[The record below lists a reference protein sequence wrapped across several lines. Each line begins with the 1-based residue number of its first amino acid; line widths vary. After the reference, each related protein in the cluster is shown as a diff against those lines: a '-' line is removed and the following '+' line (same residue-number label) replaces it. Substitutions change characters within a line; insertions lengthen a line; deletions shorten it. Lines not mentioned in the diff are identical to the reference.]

1 MTTKA
6 ILIVD
11 DDELRCELL
20 AELLRDEGYAVR
32 IANDGVDGLDELERE
47 ATDIVL
53 LDIIMP
59 RMDGIRFLQVLPQ
72 RIENPPPV
80 LVISGSMDSVG
91 GKTLEEMNVAG
102 TVRKPVDPA
111 TLIETIETALS
122 QGAVSSD

>member
-1 MTTKA
+1 MTAKA

-20 AELLRDEGYAVR
+20 AELLQDEGYAVR
-32 IANDGVDGLDELERE
+32 IANDGVEGLDALERE
-47 ATDIVL
+47 AADLVL

-72 RIENPPPV
+72 RIESPPPV
-80 LVISGSMDSVG
+80 IVISGSMDSVG

-122 QGAVSSD
+122 QGAMPED

>member
-1 MTTKA
+1 MTAKA

-20 AELLRDEGYAVR
+20 AELLQDEGYAVR
-32 IANDGVDGLDELERE
+32 IANDGVEGLDALERE
-47 ATDIVL
+47 AADLVL

-72 RIENPPPV
+72 RIESPPPV
-80 LVISGSMDSVG
+80 IVISGSMDSVG

-122 QGAVSSD
+122 QGAKPGD

>member
-1 MTTKA
+1 MTAKA

-20 AELLRDEGYAVR
+20 AELLQDEGYTVR
-32 IANDGVDGLDELERE
+32 IANDGVEGLDALERE
-47 ATDIVL
+47 AADLVL

-72 RIENPPPV
+72 RIESPPPV
-80 LVISGSMDSVG
+80 IVISGSMDSVG

-122 QGAVSSD
+122 QGAMPGD

>member
-1 MTTKA
+1 MTAKA

-20 AELLRDEGYAVR
+20 AELLQDEGYAVR
-32 IANDGVDGLDELERE
+32 IANDGVDGLDALERE
-47 ATDIVL
+47 AADLVL

-72 RIENPPPV
+72 RIESPPPV
-80 LVISGSMDSVG
+80 IVISGSMDSVG

-122 QGAVSSD
+122 QGAMPGD

>member
-1 MTTKA
+1 MTAKA

-20 AELLRDEGYAVR
+20 AELLQDEGYAVR
-32 IANDGVDGLDELERE
+32 IANDGVEGLDALERE
-47 ATDIVL
+47 AADLVL

-72 RIENPPPV
+72 RIESPPPV
-80 LVISGSMDSVG
+80 IVISGSMDSVG

-122 QGAVSSD
+122 QGAMPGD

>member
-1 MTTKA
+1 MTAKA

-20 AELLRDEGYAVR
+20 AELLQDEGYAVR

-47 ATDIVL
+47 VADLVL

-72 RIENPPPV
+72 RIDNPPPV
-80 LVISGSMDSVG
+80 IVISGSMDSVG

-122 QGAVSSD
+122 QGAIPGD